1 MPTHQGSPDSTVN
14 LQSVSVNL
22 IGLESNAQFV
32 NPLTLQWNRVVDETW
47 VCEMG
52 SQLGLT
58 HSSFT
63 YTNGVQVEAAEEN
76 VTFRHRGSF
85 LTPETVLSVE
95 LARRYVEA
103 FGPGDWMAIS
113 TEFLAEI
120 SPKVFLDSVDTDSW
134 PRFESQLSLNAVL
147 PRFGANVLYSYPDR
161 ILRVELSRDLS
172 SEGADLTC
180 IAWIHRELSP
190 NPNRSQGELQSALEG
205 WESDWAEVVVAA
217 TQLFASTLDPRG
229 SL

>member
-1 MPTHQGSPDSTVN
+1 
-14 LQSVSVNL
+14 
-22 IGLESNAQFV
+22 
-32 NPLTLQWNRVVDETW
+32 
-47 VCEMG
+47 MG

-103 FGPGDWMAIS
+103 FGPGNWMALS
-113 TEFLAEI
+113 TEFFAEI
-120 SPKVFLDSVDTDSW
+120 SPKVFSNSVDTDGW
-134 PRFESQLSLNAVL
+134 PGFENQLSLNGAV

-172 SEGADLTC
+172 SESPDLTC
-180 IAWIHRELSP
+180 IAWVQRELSP
-190 NPNRSQGELQSALEG
+190 NPDRSKGELQSALEG
-205 WESDWAEVVVAA
+205 WESDWTEVVVAA
-217 TQLFASTLDPRG
+217 TQIFASTLESRG
-229 SL
+229 S